1 MINLDF
7 SNGII
12 NNTNL
17 LDQAQK
23 LLLKKLSN
31 DPKNVDYL
39 WKIGNILRQK
49 GHLKESLNY
58 YEKIFNIQPNYKN
71 IKYLISL
78 LSEKPF
84 EETLIKETHPA
95 PFVYIENFL
104 SDFEQEQ
111 IWNLVN
117 INQTQFKH
125 SKLSDNKTD
134 TEYRKSHVLYKKKLK
149 PITSWFFKKLDTIL
163 PSILKRLQMESF
175 NVSQKEIQLTVHT
188 DNGFFKVHTDC
199 ADEEYYKNR
208 QLTFV
213 YYFHKLP
220 KFFEGGEILL
230 FDTDTINNS
239 CTTQHTKII
248 PSNNSIIFFPSNYYH
263 QVRPVHL
270 KSNKI
275 ENGRFAINGWIHKNP
290 LIK

>member
-1 MINLDF
+1 MMNLDF
-7 SNGII
+7 SDAI
-12 NNTNL
+12 NTNTNL

-23 LLLKKLSN
+23 FLLKKLSS
-31 DPKNVDYL
+31 DPENVDYL
-39 WKIGNILRQK
+39 WKLGNLSRQQ
-49 GHLKESLNY
+49 GNLKESLNY
-58 YEKIFNIQPNYKN
+58 YEKIFNLQPNHKHV
-71 IKYLISL
+71 KYLISL

-84 EETLIKETHPA
+84 EKPLGKEIHPV

-117 INQTQFKH
+117 INQSQFKH
-125 SKLSDNKTD
+125 STISNNHIDSK
-134 TEYRKSHVLYKKKLK
+134 YRKSHLLYKKDLK

-175 NVSQKEIQLTVHT
+175 NVSQREIQLTVHK
-188 DNGFFKVHTDC
+188 DHEFYKVHTDYE
-199 ADEEYYKNR
+199 DEDFYRNR
-208 QLTFV
+208 HLTFV

-220 KFFEGGEILL
+220 KSFEGGEILL

-239 CTTQHTKII
+239 CTTQHTKIT

-263 QVRPVHL
+263 QVTPVHL
-270 KSNKI
+270 QSNKLK
-275 ENGRFAINGWIHKNP
+275 NGRFTINGWIHKS
-290 LIK
+290 

>member
-7 SNGII
+7 SDVIN

-23 LLLKKLSN
+23 LLFKKLSS
-31 DPKNVDYL
+31 DPENIDYL
-39 WKIGNILRQK
+39 WKLGNILRQK

-71 IKYLISL
+71 VKYLILL

-84 EETLIKETHPA
+84 ESPFIKEIHPT

-104 SDFEQEQ
+104 SDSEQEQ

-125 SKLSDNKTD
+125 SQLGDENTD
-134 TEYRKSHVLYKKKLK
+134 TEYRKSHVLSQKELK
-149 PITSWFFKKLDTIL
+149 PITSWFSEKLDTIL
-163 PSILKRLQMESF
+163 PSIFERLQMEPF
-175 NVSQKEIQLTVHT
+175 NVNQKEIQLTVHK
-188 DNGFFKVHTDC
+188 NKAFYKVHTDS
-199 ADEEYYKNR
+199 ADEDYYKNR
-208 QLTFV
+208 HLTFV

-220 KFFEGGEILL
+220 KLFEGGEILL

-239 CTTQHTKII
+239 YTTQHTKIT

-263 QVRPVHL
+263 QVTPVHL
-270 KSNKI
+270 KSNKLK
-275 ENGRFAINGWIHKNP
+275 NGRFTINGWVHKN
-290 LIK
+290 